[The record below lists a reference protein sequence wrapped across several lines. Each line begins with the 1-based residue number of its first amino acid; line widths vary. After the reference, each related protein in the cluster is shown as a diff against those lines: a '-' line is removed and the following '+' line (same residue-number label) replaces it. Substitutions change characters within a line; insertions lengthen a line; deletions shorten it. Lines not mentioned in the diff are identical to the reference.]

1 MLESRIPAEACT
13 TTPRLTIGVMGSA
26 GGELAEHAV
35 AMAYELGRAIALA
48 GCTLVNG
55 ACPGLPYHAARGAK
69 AEGGMVVGISP
80 GLSLQEHVEKYRSPT
95 DHLDVIV
102 YTGSGLMGR
111 EVTNIRSS
119 DIVVIVGGRSG
130 TLGEFAIAF
139 DEGKLIGVVE
149 GTNGI
154 TTALPG
160 IVEICRK
167 DSGGYV
173 IFDPDP
179 HHLIAHLL
187 DYYHRVHRKHPSCF
201 ARPEHAEA

>member
-1 MLESRIPAEACT
+1 MLESRVPPCPPA
-13 TTPRLTIGVMGSA
+13 PPMTIGVMGSA
-26 GGELAEHAV
+26 GGELSAHAS
-35 AMAYELGRAIALA
+35 AMAYELGRAIARA

-55 ACPGLPYHAARGAK
+55 ACPGLPYEAARGAK

-80 GLSLQEHVEKYRSPT
+80 GLSVQEHVEKYRSPT

-139 DEGKLIGVVE
+139 DEGKLIGVLE
-149 GTNGI
+149 GTGGI
-154 TTALPG
+154 TAALPG

-173 IFDPDP
+173 IFDSDP
-179 HHLIAHLL
+179 QCLIAHLI
-187 DYYHRVHRKHPSCF
+187 DYYDRVHRKHPSCF
-201 ARPEHAEA
+201 ASTERAEA